1 MIILLVRIT
10 TTQGVDTISTQDR
23 QPATLQE
30 MMATVKKLRDEVP
43 VFDPSVDG
51 NKEKIEYFHQ
61 ALHLVVLSI
70 QQEVGFAS
78 YEQALKFID
87 TELAMSA

>member
-10 TTQGVDTISTQDR
+10 TTQGVDTINTENR
-23 QPATLQE
+23 QPTTLAE
-30 MMATVKKLRDEVP
+30 MLATVKKLRDEVP
-43 VFDPSVDG
+43 VFDPSADG

-70 QQEVGFAS
+70 QQEVGFDS

>member
-1 MIILLVRIT
+1 M
-10 TTQGVDTISTQDR
+10 STQDIGR
-23 QPATLQE
+23 PATLEE
-30 MMATVKKLRDEVP
+30 MLAAVKKLRDEVP

-61 ALHLVVLSI
+61 ALHMVVLSI

>member
-1 MIILLVRIT
+1 MTQPT
-10 TTQGVDTISTQDR
+10 TLHEM
-23 QPATLQE
+23 LQ
-30 MMATVKKLRDEVP
+30 AIRKLRDEVP
-43 VFDPSVDG
+43 AFDPTDGG

-70 QQEVGFAS
+70 QQEVGFDS

-87 TELAMSA
+87 TELGMARL